1 MPDDQLMLAYAQGD
15 AAAFD
20 VLYARHEGGL
30 FRFVKRLLGAR
41 LVAQADEVFQDTWV
55 RIISARDSFSPQG
68 ATWRTWAFTIAHNLA
83 MDRLRVSGREVT
95 LDAHPD
101 DDSEPVPT
109 LDRGVRGAVDAA
121 AHPSAEELAFWRAA
135 GRRLLACLDELPAE
149 QRAAFLLHHEDGLDR
164 RGAGREP
171 GDWFRDRAQP
181 PALWLAK
188 TARLHGAL
196 SVGAGATG
204 MSGTNTKFDDD
215 NNGDLRDPRCAA
227 RWTMRP
233 PAMPGP
239 IRARATRS

>member
-41 LVAQADEVFQDTWV
+41 LAAQADEVFQDTWV
-55 RIISARDSFSPQG
+55 RIISARESFSPQG

-83 MDRLRVSGREVT
+83 MDRLRVSGREVA

-101 DDSEPVPT
+101 DDSDPVPT

-135 GRRLLACLDELPAE
+135 GRRLLACLDELPPE
-149 QRAAFLLHHEDGLDR
+149 QRAAFLLHHEDGLTVEALAASLEIGFETVR
-164 RGAGREP
+164 SRLRYGLQKLRGCMERY
-171 GDWFRDRAQP
+171 
-181 PALWLAK
+181 
-188 TARLHGAL
+188 L
-196 SVGAGATG
+196 SV
-204 MSGTNTKFDDD
+204 
-215 NNGDLRDPRCAA
+215 LEQ
-227 RWTMRP
+227 
-233 PAMPGP
+233 
-239 IRARATRS
+239 RA